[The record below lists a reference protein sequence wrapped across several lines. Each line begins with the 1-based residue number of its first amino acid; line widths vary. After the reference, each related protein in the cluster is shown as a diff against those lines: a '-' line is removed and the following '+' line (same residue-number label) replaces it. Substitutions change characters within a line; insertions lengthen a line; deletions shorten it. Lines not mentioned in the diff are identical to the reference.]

1 METTNGSAGPVVIWE
16 PEARLPW
23 RPQRIAGRRGV
34 NWIALTSAALL
45 AASTYFVRSALA
57 RVGLQGLTFVIPA
70 LIAAFCF
77 GSLVATFAA
86 VLTLAVVHLIIWQ
99 DNPQLLF
106 TARYFSAMANYA
118 VICGLIVLYTRRH
131 EQMLDRL
138 DRSLARETAAR
149 AEAEQASRL
158 KDQFLATLSHELRTP
173 INVILGY
180 LQMLLTDRTA
190 NQQRVLQILDRNARH
205 QARLIEDVLDA
216 SRITNGTLRLNL
228 EEIDPAPLMREV
240 VESLQP
246 EINGK
251 ALHVVSDAPEGS
263 VAIYGDAKRLRQV
276 FWNIL
281 SNAIKFTPPR
291 GSIAIRI
298 QPRDGEVEI
307 SVSDSGRGIS
317 PEFLPHVFEMFRQG
331 DSSPTREVSGM
342 GLGLGLVKR
351 FVELQGGT
359 VVAESAGEGRG
370 ATFRCRFTNS
380 RTTPPVALSAA
391 RSARV

>member
-240 VESLQP
+240 VEALQP
-246 EINGK
+246 DITAK
-251 ALHVVSDAPEGS
+251 ALRVTSAAADGQ
-263 VAIYGDAKRLRQV
+263 VAIFADPKRLRQV

-281 SNAIKFTPPR
+281 SNAVKFTPPR

-298 QPRDGEVEI
+298 EPRGSDVEI
-307 SVSDSGRGIS
+307 SVTDTGRGIS

-331 DSSPTREVSGM
+331 DPSPTREVSGM

-359 VVAESAGEGRG
+359 VTAESAGEGRG
-370 ATFRCRFTNS
+370 ATFRCRFKNS
-380 RTTPPVALSAA
+380 RIIPTIAEAA
-391 RSARV
+391 RPEVVH

>member
-1 METTNGSAGPVVIWE
+1 M
-16 PEARLPW
+16 PW